1 MKVRTLRV
9 GAMSLHNFN
18 YGNLYPVFN
27 SFIRIHFLNVG
38 HGDCILIQYPNNKVT
53 LVDVNKN
60 PFFTFDTL
68 TELLSTSYYSYKQT
82 VDPILYLSS
91 LGITRVDRLIIT
103 HPHLDHINGLYE
115 LCNRFWINEIWIPL
129 WWQMF
134 DYSKCNQNQIL
145 DLYAFNLLR
154 QNCNRMFYPC
164 WIRSKEKDVLN
175 CSFLND
181 NIRVLCPNLNIINKA
196 NETNSPN
203 LISYV
208 LSVNH
213 GLSKIILGGDAE
225 NESWNHIVENYKDEI
240 ANATILKASHHGRD
254 SGYHQEAVKTINPF
268 VTVVSVG
275 KKPETDASNKYRQY
289 SNYVFSTVWQGSMV
303 FDCYEDGTV
312 IMLN

>member
-1 MKVRTLRV
+1 
-9 GAMSLHNFN
+9 
-18 YGNLYPVFN
+18 
-27 SFIRIHFLNVG
+27 
-38 HGDCILIQYPNNKVT
+38 
-53 LVDVNKN
+53 
-60 PFFTFDTL
+60 
-68 TELLSTSYYSYKQT
+68 
-82 VDPILYLSS
+82 
-91 LGITRVDRLIIT
+91 
-103 HPHLDHINGLYE
+103 
-115 LCNRFWINEIWIPL
+115 
-129 WWQMF
+129 
-134 DYSKCNQNQIL
+134 
-145 DLYAFNLLR
+145 
-154 QNCNRMFYPC
+154 MFYPC